1 MLKTRCSRRLKLKRL
16 RGKDGRQIAI
26 IMILTLVAIF
36 CILPFL
42 LLLTASFTDNNTILR
57 EGYSLFPSKYSLFAY
72 EYLLLNAGSIFRA
85 YGITVLVTV
94 IGTVVSLTITA
105 LLAYPLSRRELP
117 HRSAWTF
124 FVFFTMLFNGGLV
137 PTYMVYTQLINV
149 KNTLL
154 AYLLPFFLVKAFYV
168 LLMRTFFLGIE
179 RSLLESAEIDGAGEW
194 TVFLRIVIPLSY
206 PVLATVGLFQAVAYW
221 NDWFNGMIFITDG
234 NLYSLQNLLN
244 RILLDIQFLTTSA
257 MVVATEEGA
266 NIPVASVRMAL
277 AVIGVVPM
285 LVIYP
290 FFQKYFVKG
299 LTVGAV
305 KG

>member
-1 MLKTRCSRRLKLKRL
+1 MGKL
-16 RGKDGRQIAI
+16 RGKDVSQIGI
-26 IMILTLVAIF
+26 IIVLAVVAAL

-42 LLLTASFTDNNTILR
+42 LLVSTSFTDNNTILR

-72 EYLLLNAGSIFRA
+72 EYLMLNASSIFRA
-85 YGITVLVTV
+85 YGITILVTAV
-94 IGTVVSLTITA
+94 GTVVSLSIMA
-105 LLAYPLSRRELP
+105 LLAYPLSRKELP
-117 HRSAWTF
+117 HRTGWTF
-124 FVFFTMLFNGGLV
+124 FVFFTLLFNGGLV

-149 KNTLL
+149 KNTLF

-168 LLMRTFFLGIE
+168 LLMRTFFMGIE
-179 RSLLESAEIDGAGEW
+179 RSLIESAEIDGAGEW
-194 TVFLRIVIPLSY
+194 TIFLRIVIPLSY

-221 NDWFNGMIFITDG
+221 NDWFSGMIFITDG
-234 NLYSLQNLLN
+234 RLYSLQNLLN
-244 RILLDIQFLTTSA
+244 RILLDIQFLTTST
-257 MVVATEEGA
+257 MVVATDEGA

>member
-1 MLKTRCSRRLKLKRL
+1 LKNKNLINRTWIVLLFS
-16 RGKDGRQIAI
+16 
-26 IMILTLVAIF
+26 LVSAA

-42 LLLTASFTDNNTILR
+42 LLIVSSFTDNNTILR

-72 EYLLLNAGSIFRA
+72 EYLMINADSVFRA
-85 YGITVLVTV
+85 YGITILVTAV
-94 IGTVVSLTITA
+94 GTVVSLAIMA
-105 LLAYPLSRRELP
+105 MLAYPLSRKELP
-117 HRSAWTF
+117 YRRAWIF

-137 PTYMVYTQLINV
+137 PTYMVYTQFINI

-154 AYLLPFFLVKAFYV
+154 AYFLPFLLVKAFYV
-168 LLMRTFFLGIE
+168 LLMRTFFMGIE
-179 RSLLESAEIDGAGEW
+179 HSLIESAEIDGAGEW
-194 TVFLRIVIPLSY
+194 RIFLQIIIPLSY

-234 NLYSLQNLLN
+234 SLYSLQNLLN
-244 RILLDIQFLTTSA
+244 RILLDIQFLTTST
-257 MVVATEEGA
+257 MVVATDEGA
-266 NIPVASVRMAL
+266 NIPTASVRMAL
-277 AVIGVVPM
+277 AVIGVAPM
-285 LVIYP
+285 LIIYP

>member
-1 MLKTRCSRRLKLKRL
+1 VKSIKKKSIQQLIITCALIV
-16 RGKDGRQIAI
+16 IAA
-26 IMILTLVAIF
+26 LCIF
-36 CILPFL
+36 PFL
-42 LLLTASFTDNNTILR
+42 LLVSTSFTDNNTILR
-57 EGYSLFPSKYSLFAY
+57 EGYSLLPSKFSLYAY
-72 EYLLLNAGSIFRA
+72 EYLMLNAAGIFRA
-85 YGITVLVTV
+85 YGITLIVTGV
-94 IGTVVSLTITA
+94 GTIISLAVMA

-117 HRSAWTF
+117 HRTAWTF

-137 PTYMVYTQLINV
+137 PTYMVYTQLLPL
-149 KNTLL
+149 KNTLF
-154 AYLLPFFLVKAFYV
+154 AYLLPFLLVKAFYV
-168 LLMRTFFLGIE
+168 LLMRTFFISIE
-179 RSLLESAEIDGAGEW
+179 QSLIESAEIDGAGEW
-194 TVFLRIVIPLSY
+194 RIFLQIVIPLSY

-234 NLYSLQNLLN
+234 SMYSLQNLLN
-244 RILLDIQFLTTSA
+244 RILLDIQFLATST
-257 MVVATEEGA
+257 MVAAADQSA
-266 NIPVASVRMAL
+266 NIPTASVRMAL